1 MMKSKDEKFRLY
13 TELDLKNAYWEG
25 IIDKTSFFA
34 VIAAALLVT
43 SVVATI
49 AGKLVPPILEAAFNP
64 TIPNEVN
71 N

>member
-1 MMKSKDEKFRLY
+1 MEDKDNELRLY

-25 IIDKTSFFA
+25 IRDKTSFLA
-34 VIAAALLVT
+34 LIVAALLVT
-43 SVVATI
+43 SVVATVV
-49 AGKLVPPILEAAFNP
+49 GKVIPPILEAVFNS